1 MKRSL
6 KMFSQMPAYFEPLQ
20 IDLDENHLIIFNA
33 VGKKSDEFD
42 LYKVSVLNIASGS

>member
-6 KMFSQMPAYFEPLQ
+6 KMFSQMSAYFEPLQ
-20 IDLDENHLIIFNA
+20 IDLNENHLIIKA

-42 LYKVSVLNIASGS
+42 LHKVSILNIASAS